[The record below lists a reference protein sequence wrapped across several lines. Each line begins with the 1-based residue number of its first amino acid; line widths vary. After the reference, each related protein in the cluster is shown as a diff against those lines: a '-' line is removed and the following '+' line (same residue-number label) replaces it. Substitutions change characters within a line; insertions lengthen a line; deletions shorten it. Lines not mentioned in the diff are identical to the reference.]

1 MAKIQMK
8 KLEDGKYTGSIVG
21 IKGYTDIEGA
31 RVIVDF
37 MSGENQDIWENAG
50 CPAIGMYS
58 LRIKLADREIT
69 SNKFANRV
77 IWEDKNGDGWTS
89 MDFFTSGLQR
99 QLGLENETDDV
110 VILKSAVNV
119 DFYISDYTNP
129 NTGAKSYNVDTR
141 PNKVQVAKES
151 LGLEF

>member
-1 MAKIQMK
+1 MAKVLLK

-21 IKGYTDIEGA
+21 IKGYTDIDGA
-31 RVIVDF
+31 RTIVDF
-37 MSGENQDIWENAG
+37 MTDENMDIWENAN
-50 CPAIGMYS
+50 CPKITMYS

-69 SNKFANRV
+69 TNKFDNRIV
-77 IWEDKNGDGWTS
+77 WTDKKGIGWTS
-89 MDFFTSGLQR
+89 LEFFTSGLQR

-110 VILKSAVNV
+110 VIMKSAVNV
-119 DFYISDYTNP
+119 DFWISEYNQ
-129 NTGAKSYNVDTR
+129 GAESKGYNVDTR